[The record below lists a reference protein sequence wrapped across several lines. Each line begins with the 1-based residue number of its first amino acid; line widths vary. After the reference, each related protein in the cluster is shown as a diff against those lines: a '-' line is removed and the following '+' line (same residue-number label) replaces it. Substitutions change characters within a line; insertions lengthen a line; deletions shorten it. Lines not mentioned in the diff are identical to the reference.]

1 MAVENIGSLVPTKIP
16 ALADDADIQ
25 DALRAYHYG
34 SYDFDTAETDAT
46 ELLNP
51 SIAYTINNLQDQI
64 DTKAAL
70 EVAARDISRATT
82 TAPTASAFTA
92 FSNTIPNGYI
102 WVDTDSSAGVGYY
115 SATSIYTSTSPTT
128 NLVNGLLW
136 VDKGTSPLKMYV
148 YNADTSAWDEIGA

>member
-51 SIAYTINNLQDQI
+51 SIAYTINNLQTQI
-64 DTKAAL
+64 TTKAAL
-70 EVAARDISRATT
+70 EVSARDSSRVTT
-82 TAPTASAFTA
+82 TAPVAGAFTA
-92 FSNTIPNGYI
+92 FSNTIPDGYI
-102 WVDTDSSAGVGYY
+102 WVDKDASAQVGYY
-115 SATSIYTSTSPTT
+115 SATSVYTTTAPTT
-128 NLVNGLLW
+128 NLVNGVIW
-136 VDKGTSPLKMYV
+136 IKKGSSPIEMYV
-148 YNADTSAWDEIGA
+148 YNGDTSVFNRVV